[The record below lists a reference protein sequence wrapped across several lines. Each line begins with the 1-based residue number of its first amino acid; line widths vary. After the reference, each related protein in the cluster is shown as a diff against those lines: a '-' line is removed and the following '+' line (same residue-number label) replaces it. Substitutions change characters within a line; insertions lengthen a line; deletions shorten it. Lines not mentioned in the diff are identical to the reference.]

1 MQESYI
7 SELETKAD
15 RKARLM
21 EDWKRQVGLRCSV
34 PVGSIPLPPPWRFA
48 PNSAAPPC
56 TVACFAIEPFALGCV
71 SAADGTGSTVA
82 LPASGESE
90 GA

>member
-21 EDWKRQVGLRCSV
+21 EDWKRQVG
-34 PVGSIPLPPPWRFA
+34 IPLLCSRWLDSA
-48 PNSAAPPC
+48 SAAAVLRPRFC
-56 TVACFAIEPFALGCV
+56 SNSRTVACFAIEPFDLH
-71 SAADGTGSTVA
+71 
-82 LPASGESE
+82 
-90 GA
+90 